1 MFDLTGKV
9 ALVTGASG
17 GIGGAIAKALHGQGA
32 TVVLSGTKVEAL
44 EKLAGELGSLNGSG
58 RAYTAACNLSD
69 IASVEALPK
78 AAETAA
84 AAPIDILVN
93 NAGITR
99 DNLFM
104 RMKDE
109 EWDQV
114 LAVNLTAAF
123 RLSRAVLRGMMKKR
137 WGRIVQI
144 TSVVGATGNP
154 GQGNYAAAKAGLVGM
169 SKSLAAEVASRNI
182 TVNAIAPGFIQTA
195 MTEVLTDQQ
204 KELISARIPA
214 GRMGLPDE
222 IAAAVVYLAS
232 NEAAYLTGQTLHIN
246 GGMAMI

>member
-1 MFDLTGKV
+1 MFDLTGKT

-17 GIGGAIAKALHGQGA
+17 GIGGAIARALHAQGA
-32 TVVLSGTKVEAL
+32 SVVLSGTKVEAL
-44 EKLAGELGSLNGSG
+44 EKLAGELGA

-84 AAPIDILVN
+84 GGAIDILVN
-93 NAGITR
+93 NAGITK

-114 LAVNLTAAF
+114 IAVNLTAAF

-137 WGRIVQI
+137 WGRIIQI

-204 KELISARIPA
+204 KEAIAGRIPA
-214 GRMGLPDE
+214 GRMGTPSE
-222 IAAAVVYLAS
+222 IAGAVVYLAS
-232 NEAAYLTGQTLHIN
+232 EEAAYVTGQTLHVN

>member
-1 MFDLTGKV
+1 MFDLAGKV

-32 TVVLSGTKVEAL
+32 VVVLSGTKTEAL
-44 EKLAGELGSLNGSG
+44 EKLAAELGS
-58 RAYTAACNLSD
+58 RAFTASCDLSD
-69 IASVEALPK
+69 IASVEALPR

-84 AAPIDILVN
+84 GAPIDILVN

-99 DNLFM
+99 DNLFL

-114 LAVNLTAAF
+114 LAVNLTAGF

-137 WGRIVQI
+137 WGRIIQI

-154 GQGNYAAAKAGLVGM
+154 GQANYAAAKAGLVAM
-169 SKSLAAEVASRNI
+169 SRSLAAEVASRNI
-182 TVNAIAPGFIQTA
+182 TVNAVAPGFIQTA
-195 MTEVLTDQQ
+195 MTEVLTEQQ
-204 KELISARIPA
+204 KAAIASRIPA
-214 GRMGLPDE
+214 GRMGASSE
-222 IAAAVVYLAS
+222 IAAAVVYLVS
-232 NEAAYLTGQTLHIN
+232 EEAAYVTGQTLHIN